1 MLRII
6 KVNGTCASRMVHQI
20 NEDGTPRGTEPK
32 EAIETIETIKMGE
45 SFVSIVSIV
54 SIVSEVWGGPG
65 NHLLGADRG

>member
-1 MLRII
+1 MHRII

-45 SFVSIVSIV
+45 SFVSIVSIA
-54 SIVSEVWGGPG
+54 SFGS
-65 NHLLGADRG
+65 LSRGVPSLCI